1 MIYFPLLSR
10 ESDMRSSNSYN
21 QLVHTLIILLI
32 VLTPLFALAQASGDR
47 ISISVKEVKL
57 ENVLR
62 ILSEKSGMI
71 FISDPEIRTK
81 KITLDLKDIAP
92 LEALSI
98 MTELYD
104 LGFQQ
109 LGTSGKYLVT
119 NKDDIAI
126 PTRTESYECQFAES
140 KDLAAALAPFVTPEI
155 GRVFGDVRTNTLIIQ
170 DTPGQ
175 VAELIKLMATL
186 DVHTDQVHIKSAIV
200 EVSLTNDHD
209 RGVQWFTK
217 QDAGNG
223 DVRSVFETNFGLR
236 DLFTEPL
243 TDPTPAAI
251 SGGFGM
257 GIIAA
262 DIDVV
267 LGMLSTTNDLNL
279 LSTPHLMVLDNKQAE
294 IEVGDQIPYPK
305 LNEFGM
311 TSYEFKNATVKLSIF
326 VHVNNDSTVTIRLS
340 PQANFQQGATPDGI
354 PIISTRRASTE
365 VIVKN
370 GQTVVLGGLMQE
382 SDVTSV
388 SKIPILGSI
397 PIIGELF
404 KSTQTSKK
412 KTELLVMITPEIV
425 DVYKNG
431 IKRKDLE
438 KIPSEFIRSIK

>member
-1 MIYFPLLSR
+1 
-10 ESDMRSSNSYN
+10 MRSSNN
-21 QLVHTLIILLI
+21 LNLFFRTMLILLI
-32 VLTPLFALAQASGDR
+32 ALTPLFALAQTSGDK

-71 FISDPEIRTK
+71 FISDPEIRTN

-119 NKDDIAI
+119 NKDDIAV
-126 PTRTESYECQFAES
+126 PTRTVSYSCQFSES
-140 KDLAAALAPFVTPEI
+140 KDLATALASFVTPEI
-155 GRVFGDVRTNTLIIQ
+155 GRVFGDIRTNTLIIQ

-175 VAELIKLMATL
+175 VAELIKLMETL

-200 EVSLTNDHD
+200 EVSLTNDHN

-217 QDAGNG
+217 QDASSG
-223 DVRSVFETNFGLR
+223 DVRSVFETDFGLR
-236 DLFTEPL
+236 SLLAVPLVEPV
-243 TDPTPAAI
+243 PASI
-251 SGGFGM
+251 SGGFGV

-354 PIISTRRASTE
+354 PIISTRRAVTE

-382 SDVTSV
+382 SDVTTV

-404 KSTQTSKK
+404 KSTLTNKK

-425 DVYKNG
+425 DIYKNG

-438 KIPSEFIRSIK
+438 KIPREFIRSIK

>member
-10 ESDMRSSNSYN
+10 ESDMRSSNN
-21 QLVHTLIILLI
+21 FNLLVRSILIFMI
-32 VLTPLFALAQASGDR
+32 VLMPLSAFAQASGDK

-71 FISDPEIRTK
+71 FISDPEIRTN

-119 NKDDIAI
+119 NKADIAI
-126 PTRTESYECQFAES
+126 PTRTESYSCQFSES
-140 KDLAAALAPFVTPEI
+140 KDLATALAPFVTPEI
-155 GRVFGDVRTNTLIIQ
+155 GQVYGDVRTNTVIIQ

-175 VAELIKLMATL
+175 VAELIKLMESL
-186 DVHTDQVHIKSAIV
+186 DTHTDQVHIKSAIV
-200 EVSLTNDHD
+200 EVSITNDHN
-209 RGVQWFTK
+209 RGVQWFTN
-217 QDAGNG
+217 QEADNG
-223 DVRSVFETNFGLR
+223 DVRSVFETNFGFR

-243 TDPTPAAI
+243 IEPTPAAI
-251 SGGFGM
+251 SGGFGL

-267 LGMLSTTNDLNL
+267 LGLLSSSNDLNL

-326 VHVNNDSTVTIRLS
+326 VHVNNDSTVTIRLA
-340 PQANFQQGATPDGI
+340 PQANFQQGLTPDGI
-354 PIISTRRASTE
+354 PIISTRRAATE

-382 SDVTSV
+382 SDVVTI
-388 SKIPILGSI
+388 SKVPILGSI
-397 PIIGELF
+397 PLIGELF
-404 KSTQTSKK
+404 KSTQINKK
-412 KTELLVMITPEIV
+412 KTELLVMITPQIV

-431 IKRKDLE
+431 IKRRDLE
-438 KIPSEFIRSIK
+438 KIPKEFIRSIK

>member
-10 ESDMRSSNSYN
+10 ESDMRSSNKFN
-21 QLVHTLIILLI
+21 RFVRTFLMLLI
-32 VLTPLFALAQASGDR
+32 VLTPLFALAQASGDK

-71 FISDPEIRTK
+71 FISDPEIRTN
-81 KITLDLKDIAP
+81 KITLDLKDVAP

-104 LGFQQ
+104 LGFQK

-119 NKDDIAI
+119 NKADIAI
-126 PTRTESYECQFAES
+126 PTRVESYSCQFSEAG
-140 KDLAAALAPFVTPEI
+140 DLAAALAPFVTPEI
-155 GRVFGDVRTNTLIIQ
+155 GRVFGDIRTNTLIIQ

-175 VAELIKLMATL
+175 VAELIKLMETL

-200 EVSLTNDHD
+200 EVSITNDHD

-217 QDAGNG
+217 QDANNG
-223 DVRSVFETNFGLR
+223 DVRSVFQTNFGFR
-236 DLFTEPL
+236 DLFVEPL
-243 TDPTPAAI
+243 TDPAPAAI
-251 SGGFGM
+251 SGGFGL

-267 LGMLSTTNDLNL
+267 LGMLSSTNELNL

-311 TSYEFKNATVKLSIF
+311 TSYEFKNATVKLTIF

-340 PQANFQQGATPDGI
+340 PQANFQQGLTPDGI
-354 PIISTRRASTE
+354 PIISTRRAVTE

-382 SDVTSV
+382 SDVNTV

-404 KSTQTSKK
+404 KSTQTNKK
-412 KTELLVMITPEIV
+412 KTELLVMITPQIV
-425 DVYKNG
+425 DIYKNG

-438 KIPSEFIRSIK
+438 KIPPEFIRSIK

>member
-1 MIYFPLLSR
+1 MRTNKNYHEIIRFACTLL
-10 ESDMRSSNSYN
+10 
-21 QLVHTLIILLI
+21 L
-32 VLTPLFALAQASGDR
+32 VLTPLLALTQTSGEK

-81 KITLDLKDIAP
+81 KITLDLKEIAP

-119 NKDDIAI
+119 NKGDIAI
-126 PTRTESYECQFAES
+126 PTRTVSYSCQFSEAKE
-140 KDLAAALAPFVTPEI
+140 LASALTPFVTPEV
-155 GRVFGDVRTNTLIIQ
+155 GQVYGDIRTNTLIIQ

-175 VAELIKLMATL
+175 ITELLKLMETL
-186 DVHTDQVHIKSAIV
+186 DTHTDQVHIKSAIV
-200 EVSLTNDHD
+200 EVSITQDHD
-209 RGVQWFTK
+209 RGVEWFTN
-217 QDAGNG
+217 QEANNG
-223 DVRSVFETNFGLR
+223 DVQSVFETTYGLR
-236 DLFTEPL
+236 DLIIQPL
-243 TDPTPAAI
+243 TEPTPANVT
-251 SGGFGM
+251 GGFAM

-267 LGMLSTTNDLNL
+267 LGMLSQTNDLHL

-311 TSYEFKNATVKLSIF
+311 TSYEFKNATVKLTIF

-340 PQANFQQGATPDGI
+340 PQANFQQGLTPDGI
-354 PIISTRRASTE
+354 PIISTRRAVTE
-365 VIVKN
+365 VIVRN

-382 SDVTSV
+382 SDVVTV
-388 SKIPILGSI
+388 SKVPVLGSI
-397 PIIGELF
+397 PILGELF
-404 KSTQTSKK
+404 KSTQKNKK

-425 DVYKNG
+425 DIYKNG
-431 IKRKDLE
+431 IKRKDLD
-438 KIPSEFIRSIK
+438 KIPKEFIRSLK

>member
-1 MIYFPLLSR
+1 MIYFPLLLR
-10 ESDMRSSNSYN
+10 ESNMNPGNTIHQTLRSI
-21 QLVHTLIILLI
+21 IILLL
-32 VLTPLFALAQASGDR
+32 VLTPLFGQNQTSGEK

-71 FISDPEIRTK
+71 FISDPEIRTN
-81 KITLDLKDIAP
+81 KITLDLKEIAP

-126 PTRTESYECQFAES
+126 PTRTASYNCQFSEA
-140 KDLAAALAPFVTPEI
+140 KDLASALQPFVSAEV
-155 GRVFGDVRTNTLIIQ
+155 GQVFGDVRTNTVIIQ

-175 VAELIKLMATL
+175 VTELLKLMASL
-186 DVHTDQVHIKSAIV
+186 DTHTDQVHIKSAIV
-200 EVSLTNDHD
+200 EVSITTGHE

-217 QDAGNG
+217 QSSDDGAERG
-223 DVRSVFETNFGLR
+223 VFETNFGLR
-236 DLFTEPL
+236 EALTEPL
-243 TDPTPAAI
+243 TDPTTAI
-251 SGGFGM
+251 ITGGFGM

-262 DIDVV
+262 DIDIV
-267 LGMLSTTNDLNL
+267 LGMLSTSNDLHL

-311 TSYEFKNATVKLSIF
+311 TSYEFKNATVKLTIF
-326 VHVNNDSTVTIRLS
+326 VHVNNDSTVTMKLS
-340 PQANFQQGATPDGI
+340 PQANFQQGNTPDGI
-354 PIISTRRASTE
+354 PIISTRRATTE

-370 GQTVVLGGLMQE
+370 GQTVILGGLMQE
-382 SDVTSV
+382 SDVLTETKV
-388 SKIPILGSI
+388 PILGSI
-397 PIIGELF
+397 PLIGELF
-404 KSTQTSKK
+404 KSTITSKK

-425 DVYKNG
+425 DIYKNG
-431 IKRKDLE
+431 IKRKDLD
-438 KIPSEFIRSIK
+438 KIPKEFIRSLK

>member
-1 MIYFPLLSR
+1 
-10 ESDMRSSNSYN
+10 MRSRNNFN
-21 QLVHTLIILLI
+21 QLIRSILILVI
-32 VLTPLFALAQASGDR
+32 VLTPLFALGQASGDK

-71 FISDPEIRTK
+71 FISDPEIRTN
-81 KITLDLKDIAP
+81 KITLDLKEIAP

-119 NKDDIAI
+119 NKADIAI
-126 PTRTESYECQFAES
+126 PTRTESYSCQFSES
-140 KDLAAALAPFVTPEI
+140 KDLAAALTPFVTPEI
-155 GRVFGDVRTNTLIIQ
+155 GRVYGDVRTNTVIIQ

-175 VAELIKLMATL
+175 VAELIKLMETL
-186 DVHTDQVHIKSAIV
+186 DTHTDQVHIKSAIV
-200 EVSLTNDHD
+200 EVSITNDHN
-209 RGVQWFTK
+209 RGIQWFTK
-217 QDAGNG
+217 QDADNG
-223 DVRSVFETNFGLR
+223 DVRSVFETNFGFR

-243 TDPTPAAI
+243 SDPMPAAI

-326 VHVNNDSTVTIRLS
+326 CHVNNDSTVTIRLS
-340 PQANFQQGATPDGI
+340 PQANFQQGLTPDGI
-354 PIISTRRASTE
+354 PIISTRRAFTE

-382 SDVTSV
+382 SDVITV

-404 KSTQTSKK
+404 KSTQTNKK
-412 KTELLVMITPEIV
+412 KTELLVMITPQIV

-438 KIPSEFIRSIK
+438 KIPKEFIRSIK

>member
-10 ESDMRSSNSYN
+10 ESDMRSSNN
-21 QLVHTLIILLI
+21 FNLLVRSILILVL

-71 FISDPEIRTK
+71 FISDPEIRTN

-119 NKDDIAI
+119 NKADIAI
-126 PTRTESYECQFAES
+126 PTRTESYSCQFSEA
-140 KDLAAALAPFVTPEI
+140 KDLATALAPFVTPEI
-155 GRVFGDVRTNTLIIQ
+155 GQVFGDVRTNTLIIQ

-175 VAELIKLMATL
+175 VAELIKLMETL

-200 EVSLTNDHD
+200 EVSITNDHN

-217 QDAGNG
+217 QDADNG
-223 DVRSVFETNFGLR
+223 DVKSVFETNFGFR

-243 TDPTPAAI
+243 TEPVPAAI

-340 PQANFQQGATPDGI
+340 PQANFQQGLTPDGI
-354 PIISTRRASTE
+354 PIISTRRAVTE

-382 SDVTSV
+382 SDVLTI

-397 PIIGELF
+397 PILGELF
-404 KSTQTSKK
+404 KSTQTNKK
-412 KTELLVMITPEIV
+412 KTELLVMITPQIV
-425 DVYKNG
+425 DIYKNG
-431 IKRKDLE
+431 INRKDLE
-438 KIPSEFIRSIK
+438 KIPKEFIRSIK

>member
-1 MIYFPLLSR
+1 MIFFPLLSR
-10 ESDMRSSNSYN
+10 ESDMRSSNNFN
-21 QLVHTLIILLI
+21 QLVRTTIILLI
-32 VLTPLFALAQASGDR
+32 ALMPLFALAQASGDK

-81 KITLDLKDIAP
+81 KITLDLKEIAP

-126 PTRTESYECQFAES
+126 PTRIESYECQFAVS
-140 KDLAAALAPFVTPEI
+140 TDLAGALSPFVTAEI

-175 VAELIKLMATL
+175 VAELLKLMATL

-223 DVRSVFETNFGLR
+223 DVRSVFQTNFGLR

-251 SGGFGM
+251 SGGFSL

-354 PIISTRRASTE
+354 PIISTRRAVTE

-382 SDVTSV
+382 SDVTSI

-404 KSTQTSKK
+404 KSTQTNKK

-425 DVYKNG
+425 DIYKNG

-438 KIPSEFIRSIK
+438 KIPREFIRSIK

>member
-1 MIYFPLLSR
+1 
-10 ESDMRSSNSYN
+10 
-21 QLVHTLIILLI
+21 
-32 VLTPLFALAQASGDR
+32 VLTPLFAHAQASGDK

-81 KITLDLKDIAP
+81 KITLDLKNIAP

-126 PTRTESYECQFAES
+126 PTRTHSYSCQFSES
-140 KDLAAALAPFVTPEI
+140 KDLAAALTSFVTPEI
-155 GRVFGDVRTNTLIIQ
+155 GRVFGDVRTNTVIIQ

-175 VAELIKLMATL
+175 VAELIKLMETL
-186 DVHTDQVHIKSAIV
+186 DTHTDQVHIKSAIV
-200 EVSLTNDHD
+200 EVSITNDHN

-217 QDAGNG
+217 QDADNG
-223 DVRSVFETNFGLR
+223 DIKSVFESNFGFR
-236 DLFTEPL
+236 NLFTEPL
-243 TDPTPAAI
+243 TEPTPALI

-267 LGMLSTTNDLNL
+267 LGMLSTSNELNL

-340 PQANFQQGATPDGI
+340 PQANFQQGLTPDGI
-354 PIISTRRASTE
+354 PIISTRRAVTE

-370 GQTVVLGGLMQE
+370 GQTIVLGGLMQE
-382 SDVTSV
+382 SDVITV
-388 SKIPILGSI
+388 SKIPLLGSI

-404 KSTQTSKK
+404 KSTQVNKK
-412 KTELLVMITPEIV
+412 KTELLVMITPQIV

-431 IKRKDLE
+431 IKRRDLE
-438 KIPSEFIRSIK
+438 KIPKEFIRSIK

>member
-1 MIYFPLLSR
+1 
-10 ESDMRSSNSYN
+10 
-21 QLVHTLIILLI
+21 
-32 VLTPLFALAQASGDR
+32 VLTPLFAHAQASGDK

-81 KITLDLKDIAP
+81 KITLDLKNIAP

-126 PTRTESYECQFAES
+126 PTRTQSYSCQFSES
-140 KDLAAALAPFVTPEI
+140 KDLAAALTSFVTPEI
-155 GRVFGDVRTNTLIIQ
+155 GRVFGDVRTNTVIIQ

-175 VAELIKLMATL
+175 VAELIKLMETL
-186 DVHTDQVHIKSAIV
+186 DTHTDQVHIKSAIV
-200 EVSLTNDHD
+200 EVSITNDHN

-217 QDAGNG
+217 QDADNG
-223 DVRSVFETNFGLR
+223 DIKSVFESNFGFR
-236 DLFTEPL
+236 NLFTEPL
-243 TDPTPAAI
+243 TEPTPALI

-267 LGMLSTTNDLNL
+267 LGMLSNSNELNL

-340 PQANFQQGATPDGI
+340 PQANFQQGLTPDGI
-354 PIISTRRASTE
+354 PIISTRRAVTE

-370 GQTVVLGGLMQE
+370 GQTIVLGGLMQE
-382 SDVTSV
+382 SDVITV
-388 SKIPILGSI
+388 SKIPLLGSI

-404 KSTQTSKK
+404 KSTQVNKK
-412 KTELLVMITPEIV
+412 KTELLVMITPQIV

-431 IKRKDLE
+431 IKRRDLE
-438 KIPSEFIRSIK
+438 KIPKEFIRSIK

>member
-1 MIYFPLLSR
+1 MRISKNYHETIRFACTLLL
-10 ESDMRSSNSYN
+10 M
-21 QLVHTLIILLI
+21 
-32 VLTPLFALAQASGDR
+32 LTPLLALTQTSGEK

-71 FISDPEIRTK
+71 FISDPEIRTN
-81 KITLDLKDIAP
+81 KITLDLKEIAP

-119 NKDDIAI
+119 NKGDIAI
-126 PTRTESYECQFAES
+126 PTRTVSYSCQFSEA
-140 KDLAAALAPFVTPEI
+140 KDLAAALTPFVTPEV
-155 GRVFGDVRTNTLIIQ
+155 GQVYGDVRTNTLIIQ

-175 VAELIKLMATL
+175 ITELLKLMETL
-186 DVHTDQVHIKSAIV
+186 DTHTDQVHIKSAIV
-200 EVSLTNDHD
+200 EVSITQDHD
-209 RGVQWFTK
+209 RGVEWFTN
-217 QDAGNG
+217 QEANNG
-223 DVRSVFETNFGLR
+223 DVQSVFETTYGLR
-236 DLFTEPL
+236 DLIVQPL
-243 TDPTPAAI
+243 TEPTPANVT
-251 SGGFGM
+251 GGFAM

-267 LGMLSTTNDLNL
+267 LGMLSQTNDLHL

-311 TSYEFKNATVKLSIF
+311 TSYEFKNATVKLTIF

-340 PQANFQQGATPDGI
+340 PQANFQQGLTPDGI
-354 PIISTRRASTE
+354 PIISTRRAVTE
-365 VIVKN
+365 VIVRN

-382 SDVTSV
+382 SDVVTV
-388 SKIPILGSI
+388 SKVPVLGSI
-397 PIIGELF
+397 PILGELF
-404 KSTQTSKK
+404 KSTQKNKK

-425 DVYKNG
+425 DIYKNG
-431 IKRKDLE
+431 IKRKDLD
-438 KIPSEFIRSIK
+438 KIPKEFIRSLK

>member
-1 MIYFPLLSR
+1 
-10 ESDMRSSNSYN
+10 MRSSTPFNLLIRSI
-21 QLVHTLIILLI
+21 LIIVV
-32 VLTPLFALAQASGDR
+32 VLTPLIALPQTSGEQ

-71 FISDPEIRTK
+71 FISDPEIRTN
-81 KITLDLKDIAP
+81 KITLDLKDVAP

-119 NKDDIAI
+119 NKADIAI
-126 PTRTESYECQFAES
+126 PTRTTSYACQFSQAKE
-140 KDLAAALAPFVTPEI
+140 LATALNGFVTPEI
-155 GRVFGDVRTNTLIIQ
+155 GKVYGDSRTNTVIIQ

-175 VAELIKLMATL
+175 VTELLRLMGEL
-186 DVHTDQVHIKSAIV
+186 DSHTDQVHIKSAIV
-200 EVSLTNDHD
+200 EVSVTNDHE
-209 RGVQWFTK
+209 RGVQWITN
-217 QDAGNG
+217 QEGG
-223 DVRSVFETNFGLR
+223 DGDIRGALETNFGLR
-236 DLFTEPL
+236 NLIEDPL
-243 TDPTPAAI
+243 IDPIPAAMT
-251 SGGFGM
+251 GGLGV

-267 LGMLSTTNDLNL
+267 LGMLSTQNDLNL
-279 LSTPHLMVLDNKQAE
+279 LSTPHLLVLDNKQAE

-311 TSYEFKNATVKLSIF
+311 TSYEFKNATVKLSIT

-340 PQANFQQGATPDGI
+340 PQANFQQGLTPDGI
-354 PIISTRRASTE
+354 PIIATRRAATE

-382 SDVTSV
+382 SDVVNV
-388 SKIPILGSI
+388 SKVPILGSI

-404 KSTQTSKK
+404 KQTQMNKK

-425 DVYKNG
+425 DIYRNG
-431 IKRKDLE
+431 IQRKDLE
-438 KIPSEFIRSIK
+438 KIPREFIRSLK

>member
-1 MIYFPLLSR
+1 MIFFPLLSR
-10 ESDMRSSNSYN
+10 ESDMRSNNNFN
-21 QLVHTLIILLI
+21 QFVRSFLILIL
-32 VLTPLFALAQASGDR
+32 VLTPLLALPQTSGEQ

-71 FISDPEIRTK
+71 FISDPEIRTN
-81 KITLDLKDIAP
+81 KITLDLKNIAP

-119 NKDDIAI
+119 NKGDIAI
-126 PTRTESYECQFAES
+126 PTRTVSYSCQFSEAKE
-140 KDLAAALAPFVTPEI
+140 LAVAIQPFVSQDV
-155 GRVFGDVRTNTLIIQ
+155 GQVFGDVRTNTLIIK

-175 VAELIKLMATL
+175 ITELLKLMETL
-186 DVHTDQVHIKSAIV
+186 DTHTDQVHIKSAIV
-200 EVSLTNDHD
+200 EVSKSQDHE

-223 DVRSVFETNFGLR
+223 DIRSVFETNFGMR
-236 DLFTEPL
+236 DLIVEPL
-243 TDPTPAAI
+243 TTPNPANI
-251 SGGFGM
+251 SGGFAM

-267 LGMLSTTNDLNL
+267 LGMLSSSNDLNL

-294 IEVGDQIPYPK
+294 IEVGDQIPFPK

-311 TSYEFKNATVKLSIF
+311 ISYEFKNATVKLTIF
-326 VHVNNDSTVTIRLS
+326 VHVNNDSTVTMRIS
-340 PQANFQQGATPDGI
+340 PQANFQQGLTPDGI
-354 PIISTRRASTE
+354 PIISTRRAQTE

-370 GQTVVLGGLMQE
+370 GQTVILGGLMQE
-382 SDVTSV
+382 NLVVTV
-388 SKIPILGSI
+388 SKVPLLGSI
-397 PIIGELF
+397 PILGEIF
-404 KSTQTSKK
+404 KFTRKSKK
-412 KTELLVMITPEIV
+412 KTELLVMITPQII
-425 DVYKNG
+425 DIYNNG

-438 KIPSEFIRSIK
+438 KIPKEFIRSLK

>member
-1 MIYFPLLSR
+1 
-10 ESDMRSSNSYN
+10 MRTRQTYHQIFRSV
-21 QLVHTLIILLI
+21 LILLL
-32 VLTPLFALAQASGDR
+32 VLTPLFALAQTSGEK

-81 KITLDLKDIAP
+81 KITLDLKEIAP

-119 NKDDIAI
+119 NKGDIAI
-126 PTRTESYECQFAES
+126 PTRTVSYSCQFSEA
-140 KDLAAALAPFVTPEI
+140 KDLALAITSFVTPDI

-175 VAELIKLMATL
+175 ITELLKLMETL
-186 DVHTDQVHIKSAIV
+186 DTHTAQVHIKSAIV
-200 EVSLTNDHD
+200 EVSVTQDHE
-209 RGVQWFTK
+209 RGVQWFTR
-217 QDAGNG
+217 QDADGG
-223 DVRSVFETNFGLR
+223 DVTGVLQTDYGLR
-236 DLFTEPL
+236 SLFVEPL
-243 TDPTPAAI
+243 TEPWPANITA
-251 SGGFGM
+251 GFSM

-262 DIDVV
+262 DIDVI
-267 LGMLSTTNDLNL
+267 LGALSQTNDLNL

-311 TSYEFKNATVKLSIF
+311 TSYEFKNATVKLTIF

-340 PQANFQQGATPDGI
+340 PQANFQQGLTPDGV
-354 PIISTRRASTE
+354 PIISTRRAVTE

-370 GQTVVLGGLMQE
+370 GQTVILGGLMQE
-382 SDVTSV
+382 SSVVTESRV
-388 SKIPILGSI
+388 PILGSI

-404 KSTQTSKK
+404 KSTLKSKK
-412 KTELLVMITPEIV
+412 KTELLVMITPQIV
-425 DVYKNG
+425 DIYNNG

-438 KIPSEFIRSIK
+438 KIPKEFIRSLK

>member
-1 MIYFPLLSR
+1 
-10 ESDMRSSNSYN
+10 MRSSNN
-21 QLVHTLIILLI
+21 FNRLIRFILILVIM
-32 VLTPLFALAQASGDR
+32 LTPLFALAQASGDK

-71 FISDPEIRTK
+71 FISDPEIRTN

-119 NKDDIAI
+119 NKGDIAI
-126 PTRTESYECQFAES
+126 PTRIESYSCQFSES
-140 KDLAAALAPFVTPEI
+140 KDLAAALTPFVTPEI
-155 GRVFGDVRTNTLIIQ
+155 GQVFGDVRTNTVIIQ

-175 VAELIKLMATL
+175 VVELIKLIKTL
-186 DVHTDQVHIKSAIV
+186 DTHTDQVHIKSAIV
-200 EVSLTNDHD
+200 EVSITNEHN
-209 RGVQWFTK
+209 RGVQWFTQ
-217 QDAGNG
+217 QDADNG

-236 DLFTEPL
+236 NLFVEPL
-243 TDPTPAAI
+243 TDPMPAATA
-251 SGGFGM
+251 GGFGL

-340 PQANFQQGATPDGI
+340 PQANFQQGLTPDGI
-354 PIISTRRASTE
+354 PIISTRRAVTE

-382 SDVTSV
+382 SDVLTV

-397 PIIGELF
+397 PLIGELF
-404 KSTQTSKK
+404 KSTQTNKK
-412 KTELLVMITPEIV
+412 KTELLVMITPQIV

-431 IKRKDLE
+431 INRRDLE
-438 KIPSEFIRSIK
+438 KIPKEFIRSIK